1 MDLRTIGCEAWLNEY
16 ERGVAYDIAQSTIDA
31 MDLRDIL
38 ALAPDGGERFR
49 ATLDSER
56 MNYGWIEGSPDFKR
70 AVATLYQSDVAD
82 KNILQ
87 TNGATGANLA
97 ALFALVGPG
106 DHVVAEYPTYQPLYD
121 IPRSFGAKVD
131 YWHLVQE
138 NGWQPDIEELERL
151 VTKDTKL
158 ICINNAANP
167 TGCVLSKATL
177 ESVADIARTVGA
189 YVLSDEVYIPLE
201 GNYVSMLDVYEKAV
215 VTNSV
220 SKTFSCPGAR
230 CGWVV
235 APDEIADKIRVV
247 RDYTMICSGQ
257 FGDMLA
263 TFVLENRNPL
273 LERNVEIMR
282 RNKAVVQA
290 WMDATPRADW
300 TAPEGVPVSFMTLDL
315 PDGLTD
321 EEFCLDVL
329 KSDGVLLIP
338 GSRFELPCGAR
349 LGYCSNLETLEAGLG
364 LIGEVLAKLD
374 K

>member
-338 GSRFELPCGAR
+338 GSRFEL
-349 LGYCSNLETLEAGLG
+349 
-364 LIGEVLAKLD
+364 
-374 K
+374 